1 MANGLLR
8 IPVGWA
14 SDAEGSIKP
23 LFNRMWERASH
34 HKLSSW
40 GRRGLLQAG
49 QSPGRR
55 GWQRKKQWQPP
66 LWQPLTFLSATWEGG
81 EGTVDDPPQ
90 PRVVRCNVVRRKQ
103 LARVGSLVAVCV
115 PGFPPEARLS
125 STLAVNLYRC
135 HCASSLPLLWS
146 QAPAALHSFLVP
158 VGFSLLGWTEVGEAR
173 SLRNW

>member
-1 MANGLLR
+1 MANGLLW

-55 GWQRKKQWQPP
+55 GWQRKKQWQPL

-81 EGTVDDPPQ
+81 EGRVDDPPQ
-90 PRVVRCNVVRRKQ
+90 PRVVRYNVVRRKQ
-103 LARVGSLVAVCV
+103 LARVGSLVAVYV

-125 STLAVNLYRC
+125 STLAVTSMDATM
-135 HCASSLPLLWS
+135 HHHSLFCDLRHLLLCTPSWFPLGSPFWVELK
-146 QAPAALHSFLVP
+146 
-158 VGFSLLGWTEVGEAR
+158 
-173 SLRNW
+173 